1 MDALKTLHIGCVLLS
16 GSGFVLRSV
25 WMWHGSP
32 WLQTRITR
40 ILPHV
45 VDSLLLISAILLAI
59 RIQQYPLLHGWLTA
73 KVVALVLYI
82 GFGTIALKRGRTR
95 RVRTVA
101 AIAAMAVFAYIVA
114 VALTRTPLPLLS
126 SAS

>member
-1 MDALKTLHIGCVLLS
+1 MDTLKALHIGCVLLS

-25 WMWHGSP
+25 WMWRDSP
-32 WLQTRITR
+32 WLQARITR

-59 RIQQYPLLHGWLTA
+59 RIQQYPLIHGWLTA

-82 GFGTIALKRGRTR
+82 GFGTVALKRGRTR

-101 AIAAMAVFAYIVA
+101 ALAAMAVFAYIVA
-114 VALTRTPLPLLS
+114 VALTRTPLPLP
-126 SAS
+126 